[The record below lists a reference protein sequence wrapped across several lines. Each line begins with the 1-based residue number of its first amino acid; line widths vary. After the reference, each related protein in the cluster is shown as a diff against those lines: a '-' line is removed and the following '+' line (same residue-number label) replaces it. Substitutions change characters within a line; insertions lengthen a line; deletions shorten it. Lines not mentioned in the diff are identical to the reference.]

1 LGRGWTLHY
10 RARRPDGAAFLD
22 ELAKLEHHAPG
33 RVLLSFSDGTGAAR
47 PDLPGLLAALSP
59 GSHAYCCGPIPMLA
73 AFRAAGAAAGVEPDR
88 LHVEHFAAEEAP
100 ARVEGITLVLARSG
114 RELQVKPGQSI
125 LDAVAAAGVRVD
137 YSCREG
143 VCGACET
150 RVIEGQPDHRD
161 RILSDAERASG
172 TTMMIC
178 CSGCKGDHLTLDL

>member
-1 LGRGWTLHY
+1 
-10 RARRPDGAAFLD
+10 
-22 ELAKLEHHAPG
+22 
-33 RVLLSFSDGTGAAR
+33 
-47 PDLPGLLAALSP
+47 
-59 GSHAYCCGPIPMLA
+59 
-73 AFRAAGAAAGVEPDR
+73 
-88 LHVEHFAAEEAP
+88 
-100 ARVEGITLVLARSG
+100 VEGITLVLARSG

-125 LDAVAAAGVRVD
+125 LDADAAAGVRVD

-178 CSGCKGDHLTLDL
+178 CSGCRGDRLTLDL